1 MDDERTIMSKHKLSG
16 IENNLAVM
24 VGLTSAQMAG
34 LEAFDKQ
41 GKVKA
46 FLESHKLDAKWVK
59 K

>member
-1 MDDERTIMSKHKLSG
+1 MSKHKLSG